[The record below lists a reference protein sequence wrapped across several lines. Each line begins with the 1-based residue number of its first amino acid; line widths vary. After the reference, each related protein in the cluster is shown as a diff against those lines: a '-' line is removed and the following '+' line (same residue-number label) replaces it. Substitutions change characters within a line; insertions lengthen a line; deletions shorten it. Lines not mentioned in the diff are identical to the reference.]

1 MGGRGWL
8 KRGERGTRACG
19 RAMRMVVHRMNVR
32 QSAERALCDSEVDI
46 GRAAGKHAHA
56 AFKRPGRRAARRLLP
71 DPYKPDAPLPP
82 RRTKR
87 THISRFERSGRRAAR
102 GWGDGPQSRE
112 QRSDAARERGGR
124 ALRTR
129 HEGGPVS
136 SGGGPGRSHTESGLL
151 NSKSKSADTSHHIRG
166 MPLPASVVSS
176 MTALP
181 FAST

>member
-82 RRTKR
+82 RRTKGR
-87 THISRFERSGRRAAR
+87 TSLASSGPGAEPRAAGGMGRSRESNGAMQHGSAVAGRSGRGTKA
-102 GWGDGPQSRE
+102 GPCHPE
-112 QRSDAARERGGR
+112 AGPEGV
-124 ALRTR
+124 TR
-129 HEGGPVS
+129 NRVYS
-136 SGGGPGRSHTESGLL
+136 TQ
-151 NSKSKSADTSHHIRG
+151 NQNQQTHHITSEACPCPRR
-166 MPLPASVVSS
+166 SS
-176 MTALP
+176 A
-181 FAST
+181 A